1 MGLIIKFTIFVSV
14 VIAYNKI
21 LTQRSSTTRTFVYER
36 KFMGSKTVPVL
47 LFYEFMS
54 DN

>member
-36 KFMGSKTVPVL
+36 KFMGSKTVYL
-47 LFYEFMS
+47 SFYFMS
-54 DN
+54 L